1 MESNKSK
8 TYQRHYE
15 ESILIPRSM
24 EEIFA
29 YIDDHNNL
37 SSHMNDSSWMMV
49 GSRMETLVDA
59 ERGQKAG
66 SYIRL
71 SGKVFGI
78 NLFVDEVVT
87 QYEPPRAKAWETVGD
102 LRLLVIGHYRMN
114 IKAEPQD
121 GNSLL
126 RIAIDYDLPATNAWL
141 GRLFGGFYAKWC
153 VRQMIESVRN
163 HFTK

>member
-1 MESNKSK
+1 MESNRSK
-8 TYQRHYE
+8 IYQRRYE
-15 ESILIPRSM
+15 ESILIPGDA
-24 EEIFA
+24 EGIFS
-29 YIDDHNNL
+29 YMDDHNNL
-37 SSHMNDSSWMMV
+37 SSHMNVSSWMMA
-49 GSRMETLVDA
+49 GSRMETSIDA
-59 ERGQKAG
+59 GQGQEIG
-66 SYIRL
+66 SHIRMK
-71 SGKVFGI
+71 GKVFGI
-78 NLFVDEVVT
+78 ELFLDEVVT

-114 IKAEPQD
+114 VKVKPQD

-126 RIAIDYDLPATNAWL
+126 RISIDYDLPATNVWL